1 MHGRSVGRV
10 MDRGQG
16 DDERRVTR
24 ASPEPS
30 RVVTDAR
37 AASPM
42 SPSTPDAALEPFVER
57 ELFGGAILASFPAR
71 YVDVSDFRPV
81 PDNQEVWTDANRD
94 ESVIVEILERVEAGP
109 SDAEGAAAWF
119 FRDLADVNA
128 ASVAS
133 GASIIH
139 QTRAL
144 TPADLPRLG
153 APVAPGSSICV
164 GESSMTKAR
173 DRGEPNRVRV
183 IVACVR
189 LPEQETD
196 LLITVN
202 QTLVVAP
209 GSSAVAP
216 DAGRGDALVTIER
229 ALATVRV
236 ADWGLFG

>member
-1 MHGRSVGRV
+1 
-10 MDRGQG
+10 
-16 DDERRVTR
+16 
-24 ASPEPS
+24 
-30 RVVTDAR
+30 
-37 AASPM
+37 M
-42 SPSTPDAALEPFVER
+42 SPSTPDAASEPFVER

-119 FRDLADVNA
+119 FRDLADVND

-133 GASIIH
+133 GASVIH

-189 LPEQETD
+189 LPEQDTD
-196 LLITVN
+196 LLVTVN
-202 QTLVVAP
+202 QTTVVAP

-216 DAGRGDALVTIER
+216 DAGRGDALVTVER
-229 ALATVRV
+229 TLATVRV

>member
-1 MHGRSVGRV
+1 
-10 MDRGQG
+10 
-16 DDERRVTR
+16 
-24 ASPEPS
+24 
-30 RVVTDAR
+30 
-37 AASPM
+37 
-42 SPSTPDAALEPFVER
+42 
-57 ELFGGAILASFPAR
+57 
-71 YVDVSDFRPV
+71 
-81 PDNQEVWTDANRD
+81 
-94 ESVIVEILERVEAGP
+94 
-109 SDAEGAAAWF
+109 
-119 FRDLADVNA
+119 
-128 ASVAS
+128 
-133 GASIIH
+133 
-139 QTRAL
+139 
-144 TPADLPRLG
+144 
-153 APVAPGSSICV
+153 
-164 GESSMTKAR
+164 MTKAR

>member
-1 MHGRSVGRV
+1 M
-10 MDRGQG
+10 
-16 DDERRVTR
+16 
-24 ASPEPS
+24 
-30 RVVTDAR
+30 
-37 AASPM
+37 
-42 SPSTPDAALEPFVER
+42 ER

-153 APVAPGSSICV
+153 APVAPGSSICA

-173 DRGEPNRVRV
+173 SRRTQPRACHRRVR
-183 IVACVR
+183 
-189 LPEQETD
+189 
-196 LLITVN
+196 
-202 QTLVVAP
+202 AP
-209 GSSAVAP
+209 APRTGNGSPHHRQPNLGRRAGQQRCR
-216 DAGRGDALVTIER
+216 AGRGSRRPPRSTNRASARHRARSRLGSLRMNEER
-229 ALATVRV
+229 LCHIFRGYSPRNRKRRNRCVGRMRQT
-236 ADWGLFG
+236 